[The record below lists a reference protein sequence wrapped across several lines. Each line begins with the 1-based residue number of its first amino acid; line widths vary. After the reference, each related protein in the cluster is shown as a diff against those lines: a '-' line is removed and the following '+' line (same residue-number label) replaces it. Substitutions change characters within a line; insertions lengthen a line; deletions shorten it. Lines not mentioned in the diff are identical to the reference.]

1 MPTPDSLR
9 TPTQPS
15 ARRLYGLYLAALAAA
30 LLGNLLIRFSAEAG
44 RLPGAGRAV
53 LGIAAAA
60 PLFAAAGLFWRLL
73 ARDLDEL
80 VQRIVLEGLA
90 FALIVSV
97 PLTALYLNLRA
108 AGVGLPR
115 LDPPDL
121 LMAPAILVAL
131 GIALAQ
137 RRYQ

>member
-1 MPTPDSLR
+1 MPTPASPR
-9 TPTQPS
+9 TPVRPS
-15 ARRLYGLYLAALAAA
+15 GRTLYGLYLTALATA
-30 LLGNLLIRFSAEAG
+30 LLGNLLIRVFAEAG
-44 RLPGAGRAV
+44 GLPGAGWVV
-53 LGIAAAA
+53 LGFATAA
-60 PLFAAAGLFWRLL
+60 PLFIAAALFWRLL

-80 VQRIVLEGLA
+80 LQRIVLEGLA

-97 PLTALYLNLRA
+97 PLTALYLNLRT